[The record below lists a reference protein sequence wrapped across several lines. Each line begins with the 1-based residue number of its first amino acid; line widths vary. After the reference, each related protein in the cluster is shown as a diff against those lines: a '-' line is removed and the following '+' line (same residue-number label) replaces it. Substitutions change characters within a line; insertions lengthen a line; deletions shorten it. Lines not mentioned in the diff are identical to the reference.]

1 MAKDSRFVITISKI
15 KFLNFILTLFI
26 IICLFFPADFYN
38 LKKIT
43 FGLLIMIGIN
53 KILYLFSAKY
63 RSVFFMALIFPLGT
77 ILYSMLLGSSFSDA
91 FSSGYAGILFLL
103 LIVVCEYN
111 IDYESILIRCL
122 KFLCYA
128 IILIALLD
136 FFNIYDVNAMNPVRA
151 FIYENQMGVIGKSES
166 YASYYKL
173 FFKTSPLLIVLLYYS
188 FEKKK
193 WIDIFFCFSALVLSG
208 TRGNI
213 FVAFILSIIMVF
225 TYETRTRKQRKL
237 KKIFI
242 GVTVLAG
249 ILLAPMV
256 IRLGVD
262 MMNASG
268 SIASDAVRLGQLQ
281 GLAMELNDPLKIL
294 LGVGYGN
301 SLMMDYGRGYM
312 TEDFEWAYFSLLLKV
327 GLIWFIAYMIFLIR
341 PLFSKIKLSMKI
353 LHFGYM
359 AITFTNPLLY
369 SSTAM
374 LMYIYIFF
382 MMNKAKIEIQESNH

>member
-1 MAKDSRFVITISKI
+1 MAKDSRFVITISKL
-15 KFLNFILTLFI
+15 KFLNFILTFFI

-38 LKKIT
+38 LKKIA

-63 RSVFFMALIFPLGT
+63 RPVFFMALIFPLGT

-91 FSSGYAGILFLL
+91 FSSGYAGVLFFIL
-103 LIVVCEYN
+103 IIVCEYN

-136 FFNIYDVNAMNPVRA
+136 FFNIYDVNAMNPIRE
-151 FIYENQMGVIGKSES
+151 FIYENHMGVIGKSEA
-166 YASYYKL
+166 YAAYYKL

-188 FEKKK
+188 FERKK
-193 WIDIFFCFSALVLSG
+193 WIDMILSFCALILSG

-213 FVAFILSIIMVF
+213 FVAFILLIIMVF
-225 TYETRTRKQRKL
+225 THKTKTRKQRKL

-242 GVTVLAG
+242 GVTLLAG
-249 ILLAPMV
+249 ILLTPTV
-256 IRLGVD
+256 IKIGFD

-268 SIASDAVRLGQLQ
+268 SFASDAIRLGQLQ
-281 GLAMELNDPLKIL
+281 GLAVELSDPLKIL
-294 LGVGYGN
+294 LGSGYGN

-341 PLFSKIKLSMKI
+341 PLFAKINLSMKI
-353 LHFGYM
+353 LHLGYM
-359 AITFTNPLLY
+359 AIAFTNPLLY

-374 LMYIYIFF
+374 LMYIYIYY
-382 MMNKAKIEIQESNH
+382 MMNKDKCEIQ